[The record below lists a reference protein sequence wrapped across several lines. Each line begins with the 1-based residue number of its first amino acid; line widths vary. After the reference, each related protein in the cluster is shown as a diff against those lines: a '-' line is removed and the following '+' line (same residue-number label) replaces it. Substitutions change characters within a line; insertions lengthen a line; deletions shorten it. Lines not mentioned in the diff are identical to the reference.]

1 MLCIRRTSD
10 LGLLRIL
17 TVSLV
22 ADSTVSSPAYGK
34 QPMNSNSTPPSEA
47 GSAQV
52 KGMKSLK
59 PLLAV
64 NTRRSVLVGT
74 KAVLACPP
82 VPLETL
88 IGVTWK
94 IIFRDNTSCTKAYR
108 EDKNAT
114 VETNCTDKRITWA
127 SRANQNFSLHIDP
140 VAITHDGN
148 YTCEMATSN
157 GNFHH
162 GYHLQVLVPP
172 KTTMHL
178 TENGTV
184 VCKAVAGKPAAQI
197 SWTPEGDCVTEEKNQ
212 RNGTVSVQSTC
223 RWEEGNVST
232 VTCSVSH
239 LTGNSN
245 QSLDLHSYFRTSAR
259 PTILYTTLAILIILI
274 IVLSIYFLKTTGCRK
289 CKPTKTE
296 TIQVFE
302 EDEAQPYASY
312 TEKSN
317 PLYDTVNKGETDLC
331 QLKRR
336 INLIGTQAIVGIRR
350 RQSLLSVLQ
359 ILLADI
365 PVCEHERKSGLIDPH
380 PDLLGFTLTSDF
392 FKNLE

>member
-22 ADSTVSSPAYGK
+22 AECIILGAGDPVSPSNSVMQRKDNSTLDSTVSSPAHGK
-34 QPMNSNSTPPSEA
+34 QPVNSNSTPPSE
-47 GSAQV
+47 
-52 KGMKSLK
+52 
-59 PLLAV
+59 V

-74 KAVLACPP
+74 KAMLTCCP

-88 IGVTWK
+88 IGITWK

-114 VETNCTDKRITWA
+114 METNCTDKRITWA

-140 VAITHDGN
+140 VAVTHDG
-148 YTCEMATSN
+148 YYMCKMATSN

-172 KTTMHL
+172 ETTMRL

-239 LTGNSN
+239 LTRNRN
-245 QSLDLHSYFRTSAR
+245 LSLDLHSYAGVTASLERF
-259 PTILYTTLAILIILI
+259 LLIILSVKFSLLL
-274 IVLSIYFLKTTGCRK
+274 VLLVIAGFLYFKRTRGCRARK
-289 CKPTKTE
+289 FKKPSGSRTSLT
-296 TIQVFE
+296 
-302 EDEAQPYASY
+302 ASV
-312 TEKSN
+312 S
-317 PLYDTVNKGETDLC
+317 
-331 QLKRR
+331 
-336 INLIGTQAIVGIRR
+336 LIP
-350 RQSLLSVLQ
+350 S
-359 ILLADI
+359 
-365 PVCEHERKSGLIDPH
+365 C
-380 PDLLGFTLTSDF
+380 F
-392 FKNLE
+392 